1 MHTDSCL
8 RSLRWDPSQGRR
20 ALCMP
25 EPLPAQEE
33 PRSRASHLSS
43 GHRGQPHPGARPGA
57 PCRLRPPLHSPGLSL
72 APRRAPSPP
81 IPPCTHPGCLGL
93 LGVPQATVLIQAT
106 VVSASSHLRPSPCK
120 ALIPSHTAPSF
131 SNANSIWFQPVT
143 AFAQKP
149 TSIKSIAMWPL
160 SAPPSYVLAVGPWI
174 GSFTSC
180 RSPTLDSNIS
190 SVQESITPG
199 PPSSLQTT
207 ASRQTTVHLQVIFER
222 HAFCFP

>member
-8 RSLRWDPSQGRR
+8 WSLRWDPSQGRR
-20 ALCMP
+20 ALRMP
-25 EPLPAQEE
+25 EPLPISAAGTAASRTQVRILA
-33 PRSRASHLSS
+33 RSR
-43 GHRGQPHPGARPGA
+43 
-57 PCRLRPPLHSPGLSL
+57 RLRPPLHSPGLSL

-149 TSIKSIAMWPL
+149 TSIKPIAMWPL

-174 GSFTSC
+174 DSFTSC

-207 ASRQTTVHLQVIFER
+207 ASRQTTVHLQVIFKR

>member
-1 MHTDSCL
+1 M
-8 RSLRWDPSQGRR
+8 R
-20 ALCMP
+20 MP

-43 GHRGQPHPGARPGA
+43 GHRGQPHPGAHPGVLPQTPSSSPFSRP
-57 PCRLRPPLHSPGLSL
+57 L
-72 APRRAPSPP
+72 APRRAPSPS

-149 TSIKSIAMWPL
+149 TSIKPIATWPL
-160 SAPPSYVLAVGPWI
+160 SAPPSYVLVVGPWI

>member
-20 ALCMP
+20 ALRMP

-43 GHRGQPHPGARPGA
+43 GHRGQPHPGAHPGA
-57 PCRLRPPLHSPGLSL
+57 LPQTPSSSPFSRPL

-149 TSIKSIAMWPL
+149 TSIKPIAMWPL